1 MKKIVAV
8 AIAVVFAV
16 TIVGSGAWP
25 FPNSGTTDSGTSE
38 PITIGNAQSLE
49 CDTLTYIAEDQNF
62 FAQNGLNVTIRDYTS
77 GMEAVNALFNG
88 SVDIAATAEFPLVK
102 AALNQ
107 EKVSAIVSI
116 DKSLLQ
122 DIIGRKDRG
131 IENISDFK
139 GKRIGVTLGT
149 IAQFYLG
156 RFLTLHGVNLQ
167 DVTIVNISPSESV
180 DAITKG
186 AVDAIIIW
194 QPYANIIENALD
206 DNAAIWP
213 VQSSQT
219 TYIVEVAKNDWIA
232 QHPDIVRRYVNA
244 LAQAEDYFVQHPD
257 QTKSMMQKK
266 LNYTDAYM
274 EAVWDKNQFSLS
286 LDQSLV
292 TAMED
297 EGRWMIR
304 NNLTSEK
311 TIPNFRK
318 YIYTK
323 GMQEIKPE
331 AVNIIG

>member
-1 MKKIVAV
+1 MKRVLAAIVV
-8 AIAVVFAV
+8 IAALAL
-16 TIVGSGAWP
+16 VGSGAWP
-25 FPNSGTTDSGTSE
+25 FPNSGTTDSGTSDS
-38 PITIGNAQSLE
+38 ITIGNAQSLE

-62 FAQNGLNVTIRDYTS
+62 FAENGLNVTIRDYTS
-77 GMEAVNALFNG
+77 GMEAVKALSNG

-107 EKVSAIVSI
+107 EKISAMVSI

-156 RFLTLHGVNLQ
+156 RFLTLHGINLQ
-167 DVTIVNISPSESV
+167 DVTVVNINPSESV
-180 DAITKG
+180 DALTKG

-194 QPYANIIENALD
+194 QPYANTVENDLG

-274 EAVWDKNQFSLS
+274 AAVWDKNQFSIS

-297 EGRWMIR
+297 EGRWMIK
-304 NNLTSEK
+304 NNLTTEK
-311 TIPNFRK
+311 TIPNFRN

-323 GMQEIKPE
+323 GLQEVKPE

>member
-1 MKKIVAV
+1 MKRVLAAIVV
-8 AIAVVFAV
+8 IAALAL
-16 TIVGSGAWP
+16 VGSGAWP
-25 FPNSGTTDSGTSE
+25 FPNSGTTDSGTSDS
-38 PITIGNAQSLE
+38 ITIGNAQSLE
-49 CDTLTYIAEDQNF
+49 CDTLTYIAEDRNF
-62 FAQNGLNVTIRDYTS
+62 FAENGLNVTIRDYTS
-77 GMEAVNALFNG
+77 GMEAVKALSNG

-107 EKVSAIVSI
+107 EKISAMVSI

-156 RFLTLHGVNLQ
+156 RFLTLHGINLQ
-167 DVTIVNISPSESV
+167 DVTVVNINPSESV
-180 DAITKG
+180 DALTKG

-194 QPYANIIENALD
+194 QPYANTVENDLG

-274 EAVWDKNQFSLS
+274 AAVWDKNQFSIS

-297 EGRWMIR
+297 EGRWMIK
-304 NNLTSEK
+304 NNLTNEK
-311 TIPNFRK
+311 TIPNFRN

-323 GMQEIKPE
+323 GLEEVKPE
-331 AVNIIG
+331 AVNIIS

>member
-1 MKKIVAV
+1 MNKIVAA
-8 AIAVVFAV
+8 AIAVVYVV
-16 TIVGSGAWP
+16 TLVGSGQWP
-25 FPNSGTTDSGTSE
+25 FPNSGTTDSGTSDS
-38 PITIGNAQSLE
+38 ITIGNAQSLE

-62 FAQNGLNVTIRDYTS
+62 FAQNDLNVTIRDYTS
-77 GMEAVNALFNG
+77 GMEAVKALSNG

-107 EKVSAIVSI
+107 EKISAMVSI
-116 DKSLLQ
+116 DKSMLQ

-156 RFLTLHGVNLQ
+156 RFLTLHGINLQ
-167 DVTIVNISPSESV
+167 DVTVVNINPSESV
-180 DAITKG
+180 DALTKG
-186 AVDAIIIW
+186 AIDAIIIW
-194 QPYANIIENALD
+194 QPYANTVENDLG

-232 QHPDIVRRYVNA
+232 QHPDTVRRYVKS
-244 LAQAEDYFVQHPD
+244 LAQAEEYFVQHPD

-274 EAVWDKNQFSLS
+274 AAVWDKNQFSIS

-297 EGRWMIR
+297 EGRWMIK
-304 NNLTSEK
+304 NNLTTEK
-311 TIPNFRK
+311 TIPNFMD

-323 GMQEIKPE
+323 GLEEVKPE

>member
-1 MKKIVAV
+1 MKKIVT
-8 AIAVVFAV
+8 AIAV
-16 TIVGSGAWP
+16 IVVIALVGAGSWSYLSSQRSYTGKTE
-25 FPNSGTTDSGTSE
+25 S
-38 PITIGNAQSLE
+38 ITIGNAQSLE
-49 CDTLTYIAEDQNF
+49 CDTLIYIAEDQNF

-77 GMEAVNALFNG
+77 GMEAVNALFKG
-88 SVDIAATAEFPLVK
+88 EVDLAATAEFPLVK
-102 AALNQ
+102 KALNQ

-116 DKSLLQ
+116 DKSQLQ
-122 DIIGRKDRG
+122 DLIGRKDRG

-139 GKRIGVTLGT
+139 GRRIGVTLGT

-156 RFLTLHGVNLQ
+156 RFLVLHGINLQ
-167 DVTIVNISPSESV
+167 DVTVVNVNPSESV
-180 DAITKG
+180 DALTKG
-186 AVDAIIIW
+186 DVDAIIIW
-194 QPYANIIENALD
+194 QPYANTIENALG

-232 QHPDIVRRYVNA
+232 RHPDIVRQYVNA
-244 LAQAEDYFVQHPD
+244 LAQAEDYFVQHPA

-266 LNYTDAYM
+266 LNYTDDYM
-274 EAVWDKNQFSLS
+274 AAVWDKNQFSIS

-297 EGRWMIR
+297 EGRWMIK
-304 NNLTSEK
+304 NNLTTEK
-311 TIPNFRK
+311 TIPNFRD

-323 GMQEIKPE
+323 GLGEIKPE

>member
-1 MKKIVAV
+1 MKKIVAGI
-8 AIAVVFAV
+8 AIIAALVL
-16 TIVGSGAWP
+16 VGSGAWP
-25 FPNSGTTDSGTSE
+25 FPDSGTTDSGTPES
-38 PITIGNAQSLE
+38 ITIGNAQSLE
-49 CDTLTYIAEDQNF
+49 CDTLIYIAEDQNF
-62 FAQNGLNVTIRDYTS
+62 FAGNGLNATIRDYAS
-77 GMEAVNALFNG
+77 GMEAVNALFKG
-88 SVDIAATAEFPLVK
+88 EVDLAATAEFPLVK
-102 AALNQ
+102 KALDH
-107 EKVSAIVSI
+107 ETVSAIVTI
-116 DKSLLQ
+116 DKSQLQ

-139 GKRIGVTLGT
+139 GKRIGVNLGT
-149 IAQFYLG
+149 ISQFYLG
-156 RFLTLHGVNLQ
+156 RFLMLHGIDLQ
-167 DVTIVNISPSESV
+167 DVTIININPSESV
-180 DAITKG
+180 DAVAKG

-194 QPYANIIENALD
+194 QPYANAAENALGN
-206 DNAAIWP
+206 NAAIWS

-232 QHPDIVRRYVNA
+232 RHPDIVRRYINA

-274 EAVWDKNQFSLS
+274 AAVWPKNQFSLS
-286 LDQSLV
+286 LDQSLI

-297 EGRWMIR
+297 EGRWMIN

-311 TIPNFRK
+311 AIPDFRD

-323 GMQEIKPE
+323 GLEVVKPE